1 MDRKTILS
9 LNYITYILLILSCSD
24 IESNRSK
31 GKDNSEIYLQGKN
44 KYETYLYS
52 DASIE
57 SLITISGNSWHGK
70 LIIKSGFGSSY
81 DNSNASYSSGIIKG
95 SILYDEHALIKL
107 GNIDNQSLEIPIG
120 SKRVTH
126 KKQ

>member
-1 MDRKTILS
+1 MNRKTILI
-9 LNYITYILLILSCSD
+9 LNYITSILLLLSCSG
-24 IESNRSK
+24 IESSK
-31 GKDNSEIYLQGKN
+31 EDNTETYLQEKKN
-44 KYETYLYS
+44 HSIYLYS
-52 DASIE
+52 DPSIE
-57 SLITISGNSWHGK
+57 SFITISGNSWHGK

-81 DNSNASYSSGIIKG
+81 DNSNASYSSGIVKG

-126 KKQ
+126 QKQ